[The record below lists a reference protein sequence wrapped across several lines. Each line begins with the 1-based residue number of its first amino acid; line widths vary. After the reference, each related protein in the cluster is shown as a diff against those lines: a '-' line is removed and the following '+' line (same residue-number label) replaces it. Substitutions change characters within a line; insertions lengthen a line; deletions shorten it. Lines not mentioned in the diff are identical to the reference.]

1 MSNYKLRK
9 VRTDDLNRYKE
20 LTDIE
25 GWNLGMGK
33 LEFVFQQELR
43 YSLKTSLNLNVENT
57 TF

>member
-9 VRTDDLNRYKE
+9 VRTDDLKRYKE

-33 LEFVFQQELR
+33 LEFIFQQELR
-43 YSLKTSLNLNVENT
+43 FSLKTS
-57 TF
+57 